1 LTEENTEV
9 TEVEQEVTEVETQA
23 EDTQEEA
30 TEETTEETPPEEG
43 EADDSEATAKAQA
56 KEGFWKRQQKLKE
69 DAERLRQENEYLK
82 TMANKPPPQQQA
94 KQEYIP
100 NPNEPI
106 LNDYLDND
114 LTPEQWSRDHRA
126 FLDQEAQAKAQQRTL
141 ATTYEQRLKDY
152 AEVNK
157 DIYAYEQD
165 VARNVSPVVASAIMD
180 SENSAQIIE
189 VLALD
194 PTKYQELNNSRD
206 MFQLA
211 KNIIKLEGGT
221 KGTPS
226 FSNAPKP
233 VKKLKG
239 EPAIGSKSDNL
250 SLLSKEEYFA
260 KRRKQNN

>member
-9 TEVEQEVTEVETQA
+9 TEVEQEVTDVETQV

-30 TEETTEETPPEEG
+30 TEEITEETPSEDEAEDPE
-43 EADDSEATAKAQA
+43 AIAKEQK

-94 KQEYIP
+94 RQEYIP

-106 LNDYLDND
+106 LNDYLDRD

-126 FLDQEAQAKAQQRTL
+126 FLDQEEKAKAQQRTL

-189 VLALD
+189 ALALD

-211 KNIIKLEGGT
+211 KNILKIEGGIT
-221 KGTPS
+221 STPS

-239 EPAIGSKSDNL
+239 EPVVGSKSDNL
-250 SLLSKEEYFA
+250 ALLSKEEYFA

>member
-1 LTEENTEV
+1 MTEENTEV
-9 TEVEQEVTEVETQA
+9 TEVEQEVAEVE
-23 EDTQEEA
+23 TQEEA

-43 EADDSEATAKAQA
+43 EAEDPEAIAKAQK

-82 TMANKPPPQQQA
+82 TMANKPPQQQA

-106 LNDYLDND
+106 LNDYLDRD

-126 FLDQEAQAKAQQRTL
+126 FLDQEEKAKAQQRTL

-152 AEVNK
+152 AEINK

-211 KNIIKLEGGT
+211 KNILKLEGGIT
-221 KGTPS
+221 STPS

-239 EPAIGSKSDNL
+239 EPVVGSKADNL
-250 SLLSKEEYFA
+250 ALLSKEEYFA